1 MTTEEIFRQF
11 FYSWPFSEPK
21 PPSSAF
27 GILSEDKK
35 KFIGIEIQFAV
46 AGFEKEDLTVHNEGR
61 TISVVGDNTKR
72 EGIADKF
79 RCAFSRK
86 ISLLE
91 ILDIE
96 NATVDLKNGI
106 LSIRVMSKEPEK
118 TKKKLF

>member
-35 KFIGIEIQFAV
+35 KFIGINIQFAV
-46 AGFEKEDLTVHNEGR
+46 AGFEREDISVHNEGR
-61 TISVVGDNTKR
+61 TISVVGDNTRR
-72 EGIADKF
+72 EGIAEKF
-79 RCAFSRK
+79 KCSFVRK

-96 NATVDLKNGI
+96 NAVVSLENGI
-106 LSIRVMSKEPEK
+106 LSIRVLSKEPEK